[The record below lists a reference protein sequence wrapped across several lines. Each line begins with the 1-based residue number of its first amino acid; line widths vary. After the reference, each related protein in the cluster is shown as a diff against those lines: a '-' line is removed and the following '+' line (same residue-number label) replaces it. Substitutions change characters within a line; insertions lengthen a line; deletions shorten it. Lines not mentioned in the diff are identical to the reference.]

1 MTDKIIDVETQAVAR
16 QDRSSVLLMPV
27 MDVPT
32 ALARLTEFQ
41 AFCAQYLQESTD
53 GGQDGGD
60 YGVIPGT
67 KKKTLLKSGA
77 EKLCEIYGL
86 ADTYEVMTRVEN
98 WETGLFD
105 YTLTCT
111 LRSRRDDSLV
121 GTGVGSCST
130 FESKYRW
137 RDQQKTC
144 PQCGIAAIIK
154 GKDFTNRDRP
164 AGWLCWNKKGGCGAK
179 FVDGDPAI
187 EGQPVG
193 RVENPDIIDAKN
205 TALKMA
211 KKRAKIDAV
220 IGVTRSSG
228 IFTQDLED
236 VAQATPVKADSPKA
250 TPAPVRAPERQPEAR
265 NGHSASAP
273 VDPPNPAFTG
283 GEVRTHPSAPNG
295 EGSGILDT
303 ELPPPSVI
311 GEAQGRRLYA
321 ISKAAG
327 WSVEELKDWLF
338 REHALLSIKAIPKAD
353 YTAICAAVEKGPAPA
368 MVPVDE
374 VF

>member
-1 MTDKIIDVETQAVAR
+1 MSDEFIDVKPTALAR
-16 QDRSSVLLMPV
+16 TERSSVLLTPV

-32 ALARLTEFQ
+32 ALARLHEFQ

-53 GGQDGGD
+53 GGTDGGD

-86 ADTYEVMTRVEN
+86 ADEYEVLSKVED
-98 WETGLFD
+98 WQSGLFD
-105 YTLTCT
+105 YTLTCR

-144 PQCGIAAIIK
+144 PTCGIAAIIK
-154 GKDFTNRDRP
+154 GKDFSGRGGP
-164 AGWLCWNKKGGCGAK
+164 AGWLCWAKKGGCGAK
-179 FVDGDPAI
+179 FRDGDPAI
-187 EGQPVG
+187 DEQPVG
-193 RVENPDIIDAKN
+193 RIENPDIIDAKN

-228 IFTQDLED
+228 IFTQDMED
-236 VAQATPVKADSPKA
+236 MAPA
-250 TPAPVRAPERQPEAR
+250 TPAPRPVVAQTAPPARQEAP
-265 NGHSASAP
+265 GPTTAP
-273 VDPPNPAFTG
+273 PV
-283 GEVRTHPSAPNG
+283 THPAVTDN
-295 EGSGILDT
+295 
-303 ELPPPSVI
+303 ELPPPALIS
-311 GEAQGRRLYA
+311 EPQRKRFYA
-321 ISKAAG
+321 ISKSKG
-327 WSVEELKDWLF
+327 WTTEQAK
-338 REHALLSIKAIPKAD
+338 ALLERFGFSSSSAITKASYEAM
-353 YTAICAAVEKGPAPA
+353 CAALEAGPDAPRPA
-368 MVPVDE
+368 GSPMPSADE
-374 VF
+374 IFDGE